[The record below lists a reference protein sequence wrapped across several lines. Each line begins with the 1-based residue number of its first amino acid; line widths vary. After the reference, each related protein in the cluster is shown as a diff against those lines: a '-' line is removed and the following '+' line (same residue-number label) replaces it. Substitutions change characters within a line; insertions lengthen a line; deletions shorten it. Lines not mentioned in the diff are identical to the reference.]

1 MAAARSDQWDNESV
15 AFNTRGPAA
24 DGTSST
30 L

>member
-1 MAAARSDQWDNESV
+1 MAAAKSDQWDKVSV
-15 AFNTRGPAA
+15 AFNKRGPLA